1 MSKRVVALIGSFILG
16 SASYSVFAEDTDEQ
30 AYLALMSLLNAQT
43 ELVTKT
49 KVNADY
55 VPGSITVLRGTE
67 LSRYGIRTVKQAL
80 SMSAGIEVQ
89 QNHLGQSVLVMR
101 GLGTPYAGGTVK
113 LMLDDVNMVN
123 SSAGYGEGV
132 LHMPIEQVERIEIIR
147 GAASVLHGDFAYSG
161 VVNIVSKK
169 DEHVAVGIG
178 SYAYNH
184 TSASQVLY
192 GAEQGI
198 RLALSFSQWQQDKT
212 NRRVEE
218 DLLTTADPLLVGVAI
233 PQAGDLAAYS
243 QAPGVINDRQAYRNL
258 LVNWQQN
265 NTEVYFQ
272 AQEYQTGDYFGVI
285 EFMPKETQDYNER
298 YRDML
303 VGIRHDARV
312 NDQWQYD
319 WHVGGQQRNYQLK
332 TFYTSEDI
340 PIAAIQFVYPGY
352 AYERPV
358 STYITER
365 VLTASGHLIYQP
377 TAQHRILIGA
387 DVENLTILD
396 VKSLSDFADGTADP
410 DVQKDLEFAST
421 GDNRQTL
428 AVYLQDEW
436 RPNTDFTLTTGVR
449 LQQVNVDYTD
459 RSGAD
464 SSVYKKL
471 EEPTVTPKIAAVW
484 RLNDQHV
491 LKAQYSLSL
500 ITPPIYQVTDTGGQ
514 QQETTQTHH
523 AELGYVFQGA
533 RHVQRLSAYYSEYDN
548 MPKGTVFYGYFEGDY
563 GADPFIRAKTQGIE
577 WDSEFSLATRLT
589 GFANASWLDTLDIEN
604 NKPVVG
610 SMNRLAN
617 LGLNYALNNQWRL
630 TAWFNHVGDRARE
643 PYDDR
648 KKLAAYTLTHVT
660 ANYASSEFK
669 GLTLSLGV
677 DNLMD
682 ADYRSPAPVN
692 GTLSNLAGSYIAA
705 YQDDYPG
712 LGRQLWAKMRYEF

>member
-1 MSKRVVALIGSFILG
+1 MSKRVGALVGSVILG
-16 SASYSVFAEDTDEQ
+16 SASFSVSADDADEQ

-161 VVNIVSKK
+161 VINIVSKK
-169 DEHVAVGIG
+169 DEHIAVGIG
-178 SYAYNH
+178 SYGYNH
-184 TSASQVLY
+184 TSVSQALY
-192 GAEQGI
+192 GADQGA

-212 NRRVEE
+212 NRSVKE
-218 DLLTTADPLLVGVAI
+218 DLLTTVDPLLA
-233 PQAGDLAAYS
+233 AGGALAAYS

-272 AQEYQTGDYFGVI
+272 AQEYKTGDYFGVI
-285 EFMPKETQDYNER
+285 EFMPKDTQDYNAR
-298 YRDML
+298 HRDML
-303 VGIRHDARV
+303 VGMRQDVRI

-319 WHVGGQQRNYQLK
+319 WHVGGQQRDYQLK
-332 TFYTSEDI
+332 TLYTSEDI
-340 PIAAIQFVYPGY
+340 AFMQPHPDYGVL

-358 STYITER
+358 SSYITEQ
-365 VLTASGHLIYQP
+365 VLTASGHLTFQP
-377 TAQHRILIGA
+377 SAQHRILMGA
-387 DVENLTILD
+387 DLENLTIVN
-396 VKSLSDFADGTADP
+396 VKSLSNFADGTPDP
-410 DVQKDLEFAST
+410 DVRKDLEFASK

-428 AVYLQDEW
+428 AFYLQDEW
-436 RPNTDFTLTTGVR
+436 RPNTHLTLTTGVR
-449 LQQVNVDYTD
+449 LQKVEVDYTD
-459 RSGAD
+459 RSGA
-464 SSVYKKL
+464 SNEVYSKL

-514 QQETTQTHH
+514 LQETTQTYH

-533 RHVQRLSAYYSEYDN
+533 RHVQRLSLYCSEYDN
-548 MPKGTVFYGYFEGDY
+548 MPKGTVFYGYFEGNY
-563 GADPFIRAKTQGIE
+563 GADPFIRAKTQGVE
-577 WDSEFSLATRLT
+577 WDSEFSLATGLT
-589 GFANASWLDTLDIEN
+589 GFANAGWLKTLDVEN
-604 NKPVVG
+604 KKPVVG
-610 SMNRLAN
+610 SMNQLAN
-617 LGLNYALNNQWRL
+617 LGFNYALNNQWRV
-630 TAWFNHVGDRARE
+630 TAWFNHVGERARE

-648 KKLAAYTLTHVT
+648 EKLAAYTLTYVT

-669 GLTLSLGV
+669 GLTLSIGV

-682 ADYRSPAPVN
+682 SDYRSPAPIN